1 MERKMITRKT
11 DDINDSL
18 DALFTGDTGPVRT
31 APVLQRE
38 AAQAYTATSVELF
51 TEPCKKCRG
60 KGLFVT
66 FTGRVAG
73 KCFACKGEGKFTF
86 KTSAESRAKAAD
98 QRNARKDRSEQSALE
113 AFKAAH
119 PAVAAWIEA
128 EHLRF
133 AFAADMRAGILRF
146 GDLTANQLAACQK
159 LADKA
164 AAKTAEKIERI
175 QTAPQVDTAGIDRL
189 KAAFDNAKRFTAAK
203 ATGLTM
209 RNPKIT
215 IGGMTISP
223 AKASSANA
231 GALYVKQ
238 GTEYLG
244 KIMDGKFLSVR
255 SCSDAQRD
263 QVLAFVAD
271 PAQAAKA
278 YGQETGVCC
287 VCNAT
292 LKSKWRLRGIGPIC
306 AEKMGWAGLAE
317 DFGMEV

>member
-1 MERKMITRKT
+1 MIARKT
-11 DDINDSL
+11 DDDMNQPL
-18 DALFTGDTGPVRT
+18 DNIFGGEQT
-31 APVLQRE
+31 ADAQPKKAPPAHYE
-38 AAQAYTATSVELF
+38 AVQATYS
-51 TEPCKKCRG
+51 EPCKKCRG
-60 KGLFVT
+60 KGLFIT
-66 FTGRVAG
+66 FTGRVGG
-73 KCFACKGEGKFTF
+73 KCFACKGAGKFEF
-86 KTSAESRAKAAD
+86 KTSPESRAAAAD
-98 QRNARKDRSEQSALE
+98 QRHARKDRSEQSALE

-119 PAVAAWIEA
+119 PQVAAWIEA

-159 LADKA
+159 LAYRA
-164 AAKTAEKIERI
+164 AAKAEERIERI
-175 QTAPQVDTAGIDRL
+175 QNAPQVDTDGIDRL
-189 KAAFDNAKRFTAAK
+189 KEAFDKARAYAAAK
-203 ATGLTM
+203 GPRLTI

-244 KIMDGKFLSVR
+244 KIMNGKFMAVSA
-255 SCSDAQRD
+255 CTTAQRD

-292 LKSKWRLRGIGPIC
+292 LKSKWRLRGIGPVC